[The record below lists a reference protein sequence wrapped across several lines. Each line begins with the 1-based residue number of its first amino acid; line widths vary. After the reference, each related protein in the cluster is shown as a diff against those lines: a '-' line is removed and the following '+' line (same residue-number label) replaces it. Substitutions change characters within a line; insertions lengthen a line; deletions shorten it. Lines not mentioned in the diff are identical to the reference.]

1 MKDMVFPLE
10 ELVEFN
16 DNIYEITVAASRRA
30 YQLAKLAK
38 YNDSLVQEELEENDG
53 KVVSLA
59 ARQLFSGDI
68 KFSIEEKNH

>member
-1 MKDMVFPLE
+1 MIFLLE
-10 ELVEFN
+10 DLSK
-16 DNIYEITVAASRRA
+16 YKGGMYAITVAASRRA
-30 YQLAKLAK
+30 YQLAKLGK